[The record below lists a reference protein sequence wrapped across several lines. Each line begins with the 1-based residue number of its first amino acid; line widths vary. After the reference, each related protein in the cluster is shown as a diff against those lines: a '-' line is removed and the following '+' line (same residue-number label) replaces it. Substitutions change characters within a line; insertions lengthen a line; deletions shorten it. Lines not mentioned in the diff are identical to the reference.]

1 MNDREPGPTQPCALA
16 PAWLVASGLGQV
28 CPWRFPRIPTSL
40 SKPWERVFSDIK
52 PENILGYRIRL
63 NLLRIG
69 CRRVSAGTSC
79 SSRNRVQGAINPLFS
94 AGATF
99 RNIRQCRLESQCN
112 KCKKGQRFYFLQ
124 RQRCAIFRDTWQCR
138 FAAKCDQRQ
147 SSEGWVRDSVM
158 REWNIKVWDSLGFPI
173 RFYFHFIRHLG
184 RDAFSRT

>member
-1 MNDREPGPTQPCALA
+1 VNDREPGPTQPCALA
-16 PAWLVASGLGQV
+16 PARLVASGLGRV
-28 CPWRFPRIPTSL
+28 CPWMLPRIPPSL
-40 SKPWERVFSDIK
+40 SKPRERVFSDIK
-52 PENILGYRIRL
+52 PENILGDRIRL
-63 NLLRIG
+63 NLLRTG

-138 FAAKCDQRQ
+138 FATKCDQRQ

-158 REWNIKVWDSLGFPI
+158 REWNIKGWDSLGSLF
-173 RFYFHFIRHLG
+173 RLNFHCIRHLV
-184 RDAFSRT
+184 RDAFPLR